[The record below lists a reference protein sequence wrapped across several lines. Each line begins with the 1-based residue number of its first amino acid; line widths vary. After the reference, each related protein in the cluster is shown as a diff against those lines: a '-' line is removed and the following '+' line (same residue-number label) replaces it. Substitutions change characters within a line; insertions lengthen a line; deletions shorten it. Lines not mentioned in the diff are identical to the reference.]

1 MNANMIIAVCYY
13 VVLIVQFW
21 VMWKEQ
27 KPKENEIFAV
37 TVPDAVM
44 ENPEMVQLR
53 KRYGTG
59 LAGAGIVSV
68 VLPLSLFLT
77 EWATVQA
84 LLWMV
89 SFILMA
95 VLTCLPYWMANRS
108 LKRMKGEHSY
118 MDQAPGMEEVE
129 NLWKWGMFY
138 YNPDDHRL
146 MVGKKVGVGTCI
158 NHGRARGKVLSGL
171 SWVAIVAVLV
181 LGIHLIRM
189 QSTPLFLAFED
200 GVLKAGQTRT
210 NYTLDADMM
219 QMAMLLDELPKEER
233 ILGTGLM
240 NVERGIYNVSGF
252 GNCKL
257 NLNPQNHAFIVI
269 YAEDGCY
276 IFSADTDKKTK
287 EVYEQ
292 LKNEL

>member
-1 MNANMIIAVCYY
+1 MNANIIIAVCYY
-13 VVLIVQFW
+13 VVLMVQLW
-21 VMWKEQ
+21 IMRKE
-27 KPKENEIFAV
+27 KNPKENEIFAV
-37 TVPDAVM
+37 TVPNAVM
-44 ENPEMVQLR
+44 ENTEITQLR

-59 LAGAGIVSV
+59 LVAAGIAAAVF
-68 VLPLSLFLT
+68 PLFLLLT
-77 EWATVQA
+77 DWATVQA

-89 SFILMA
+89 FFILMV

-108 LKRMKGEHSY
+108 LKKMKEEYSY
-118 MDQAPGMEEVE
+118 MDQAPGLTEVDG
-129 NLWKWGMFY
+129 LWKWGMFY
-138 YNPDDHRL
+138 SNPEDDRL

-158 NHGRARGKVLSGL
+158 NHGRARGKFFSGL
-171 SWVAIVAVLV
+171 AWVAVAVLLV
-181 LGIHLIRM
+181 LGIHFIRM
-189 QSTPLFLAFED
+189 QSTPLSLAFED